1 MKENPIFICILA
13 NTETSLIKGVSAAG
27 MNSELTFYTPTGDCE
42 LIHTG
47 KIITV
52 PLIPMTPPY
61 DTPTPALISK
71 AILNII
77 NIPYLFIDTGIL
89 HSPDKEIPTIK
100 INNRC
105 GQSILKEKS
114 VLDVNLLI
122 EKGIEIGKS
131 IVKSKNLLIIGES
144 TPGGTTTAQAV
155 LNLLG
160 YDAKSSS
167 SFEINPIQLKKDII
181 NNKFKKYDL
190 YNGCFSEDPLKAIES
205 CGDPMMATAIGI
217 IQGAIN
223 NSSDCNIILAGGT
236 QMVSVYALLKHLNI
250 NTKNIV
256 IATTKYVYED
266 SSCNLKELQ
275 NKLKFT
281 LKVSD
286 PKFEDSNLTGI
297 KRYINGT
304 IKEGAGVGGLLY
316 YSSKLNIEN
325 NLIIKELEKICNK
338 MNLGK

>member
-1 MKENPIFICILA
+1 
-13 NTETSLIKGVSAAG
+13 
-27 MNSELTFYTPTGDCE
+27 
-42 LIHTG
+42 
-47 KIITV
+47 
-52 PLIPMTPPY
+52 
-61 DTPTPALISK
+61 
-71 AILNII
+71 
-77 NIPYLFIDTGIL
+77 
-89 HSPDKEIPTIK
+89 
-100 INNRC
+100 
-105 GQSILKEKS
+105 
-114 VLDVNLLI
+114 
-122 EKGIEIGKS
+122 
-131 IVKSKNLLIIGES
+131 
-144 TPGGTTTAQAV
+144 
-155 LNLLG
+155 
-160 YDAKSSS
+160 
-167 SFEINPIQLKKDII
+167 
-181 NNKFKKYDL
+181 
-190 YNGCFSEDPLKAIES
+190 
-205 CGDPMMATAIGI
+205 MMATAIGI
-217 IQGAIN
+217 ILGATN

-275 NKLKFT
+275 DKLKFT

>member
-27 MNSELTFYTPTGDCE
+27 KNSELTFYTPTGDCE

-286 PKFEDSNLTGI
+286 PKFESSNLTGI

>member
-61 DTPTPALISK
+61 NTPTPALISK

-100 INNRC
+100 INDRC

-114 VLDVNLLI
+114 ILDVNLLI

-167 SFEINPIQLKKDII
+167 SFEINPVQLKKDII
-181 NNKFKKYDL
+181 NKKFKKYNL
-190 YNGCFSEDPLKAIES
+190 YNGCFSADPLKAIES

-217 IQGAIN
+217 IIGAIN

-275 NKLKFT
+275 EKLKFT